1 MKKRKIENTN
11 GEKKK
16 KKKETQRR
24 VKKFICPTLESLGC
38 VTRQRVE
45 KKKALTY
52 GRWERGGL
60 RQNI

>member
-1 MKKRKIENTN
+1 MKR
-11 GEKKK
+11 KK